1 MGISKVYCAV
11 LAGGSG
17 TRMNSPLPKQ
27 FMMLGNAP
35 VFIHSIRTL
44 LKDERIEQLWIGSN
58 GDWLDLA
65 KEQIAKYLGENDR
78 IRLCE
83 GGADREGTFLK
94 VMEGIKSENDISD
107 DDIVLI
113 HDAVRPFVNTRIID
127 DVINEMANCDACNTV
142 VPVNDTISRVGTDG
156 IVIDIPNRAELFAGQ
171 SPQGF
176 KINKLMAAFASLDEN
191 TRKILTDTTKVCLS
205 QGMEI
210 HTVKGEF
217 YNFKITTPYDLEVAT
232 HVLAWIES
240 IL

>member
-1 MGISKVYCAV
+1 MGNSKVYCAV

-65 KEQIAKYLGENDR
+65 KEQIAKYLGHNDR

-83 GGADREGTFLK
+83 GGADREGTFLN
-94 VMEGIKSENDISD
+94 VMTGIKAENDISD

-113 HDAVRPFVNTRIID
+113 HDAVRPFVNLRIID
-127 DVINEMANCDACNTV
+127 DVINEMQNCDACNTV
-142 VPVNDTISRVGTDG
+142 VPVNDTISRVGEDG

-176 KINKLMAAFASLDEN
+176 KINKLMDAFASLDEN
-191 TRKILTDTTKVCLS
+191 TRKLLTETTKVCLS
-205 QGMEI
+205 QGI
-210 HTVKGEF
+210 KVHTVKGEF
-217 YNFKITTPYDLEVAT
+217 YNFKITTPYDLEVAN

-240 IL
+240 IQ